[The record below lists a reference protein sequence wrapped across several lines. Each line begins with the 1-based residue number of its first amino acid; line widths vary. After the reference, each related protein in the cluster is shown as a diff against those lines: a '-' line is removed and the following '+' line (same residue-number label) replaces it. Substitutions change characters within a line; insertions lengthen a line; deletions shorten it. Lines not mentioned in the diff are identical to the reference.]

1 MENKQQFLF
10 LFFISIFFL
19 GIIYYFWPELDNQFS
34 KKEIIFVTIKL
45 DNKCS
50 FRGDVFVVVDEET
63 GKTSQFKNEV
73 ANFNTM
79 EGNNLKLA
87 ISPLYPDFRYD
98 GVPQPAKKE
107 MTMTADC
114 SSSPRMQMIMDSMK
128 KSFNPNSK

>member
-19 GIIYYFWPELDNQFS
+19 GIIYYFWPALDNQFS

-50 FRGDVFVVVDEET
+50 FRGDVFVVVDEDT

-73 ANFNTM
+73 ANLNTM

-114 SSSPRMQMIMDSMK
+114 SNSPRMQMIMDSMK